1 MLLQIMNISVAASS
15 KDVHI
20 LFSTYNDGICLPAV
34 PVLSLIRNMSLYEI
48 TPIAGYKPIQYP
60 DGKYLLLV
68 ILVNTH
74 DVMLAVY
81 PQCNANNIPTMQC

>member
-15 KDVHI
+15 KDIHI

-74 DVMLAVY
+74 NVMLTIY
-81 PQCNANNIPTMQC
+81 PPCNFENGLP